1 MELSH
6 IQGLRKPKKLVE
18 NRTSFL
24 GPESEVSI
32 YDTYLPENLVRLNAD
47 QLMYCGMVSGKKIM
61 HSPRL
66 ADQIFLPHE
75 SFVLAPGET
84 VEIDFPEARIDN
96 PTTCLTV
103 EISREKVLDVTDK
116 LFDRGAVKLSPEDTW
131 DKSGS
136 VLHTHHCAATQRLLA
151 RIVNLFTENHQ
162 DRDMLI
168 DFNVSELIIRM
179 LREQERGFLL
189 SHSLQTP
196 DESSLTVALKWI
208 HDHLSEPLDIDRLC
222 RESCMSRSRL
232 YAEFKL
238 RLGCSPMELQQQIRL
253 KEAGKRL
260 KRGEVITIICYDLGF
275 SSPSHFCRR
284 FKNMYG
290 CTPTE
295 YKNRVL

>member
-6 IQGLRKPKKLVE
+6 IQDLRVPKKLVE

-32 YDTYLPENLVRLNAD
+32 YDTYLPENLVQLNAD

-61 HSPRL
+61 HSPL
-66 ADQIFLPHE
+66 IDDQVFLPHE

-84 VEIDFPEARIDN
+84 VDIDFPEAELDN

-103 EISREKVLDVTDK
+103 EISRDKVLDVSEK
-116 LFDRGAVKLSPEDTW
+116 LFDTGAIKLSPENTW
-131 DKSGS
+131 DESGT
-136 VLHTHHCAATQRLLA
+136 VLHTHHCSATQRLLA
-151 RIVNLFTENHQ
+151 RIVKLFTENHQ

-168 DFNVSELIIRM
+168 DFNISELIIRM
-179 LREQERGFLL
+179 LRHQERDFLL
-189 SHSLQTP
+189 SHSLQAP
-196 DESSLTVALKWI
+196 DESSLTIALKWI
-208 HDHLSEPLDIDRLC
+208 RDHLSEPLDVDQLC
-222 RESCMSRSRL
+222 RESFMSRSRL

-238 RLGCSPMELQQQIRL
+238 RLNCSPVELQQQIRL

-260 KRGEVITIICYDLGF
+260 KRGGVITHICFDLGF

-295 YKNRVL
+295 YKNRGL